1 MQNLDSIIKKALRET
16 LNDANKTPNFVDSLD
31 NEVYLKL
38 YVDYLSTHSSYG
50 FNPLSLTE
58 GLIQS
63 YPIDKTIEHV
73 KKFFNLDSKQIRKI
87 DCGNNIQQ
95 ILVDIPVINA
105 NEELV
110 INAFNKC
117 GYHLGYKNIFLD
129 RFGNQWLSLQFEP
142 KFQKDETL
150 TIRQEEQTLYH
161 LTPSYNKGKIL
172 NIGFSPRCKNE
183 MFHYPNRTY
192 FLRGSTDKNEILN
205 LGQQL
210 FYTNSSLGNNGDYI
224 LFQIDLS
231 LVPDDVRFFI
241 DSNHPY
247 GIFTSDNIK
256 PNAIIHQ
263 EPIHFYC

>member
-1 MQNLDSIIKKALRET
+1 MKNLNSIIKKALRET
-16 LNDANKTPNFVDSLD
+16 LNDANKNSNFVDSLD
-31 NEVYLKL
+31 NEAYLKL
-38 YVDYLSTHSSYG
+38 YVDYLSTHSSYS

-73 KKFFNLDSKQIRKI
+73 KKFFNLDGKQIRKI

-105 NEELV
+105 NEDLV
-110 INAFNKC
+110 IDAFNKC
-117 GYHLGYKNIFLD
+117 GYHLGYKNVFID

-150 TIRQEEQTLYH
+150 KIRQEEQTLYH

-183 MFHYPNRTY
+183 MFYYPNRTY

-224 LFQIDLS
+224 LFQIDLD
-231 LVPDDVRFFI
+231 LVPDNIRFFI
-241 DSNHPY
+241 DANHLY
-247 GIFTSDNIK
+247 GIFTSGNIQ
-256 PNAIIHQ
+256 PNAIISQ